1 MLEETTQQQPAE
13 AEMNELETLKARAD
27 LMGIKY
33 HPSTGIDKLKAK
45 IDLQL
50 SSDKAEVTPVTKTPV
65 ADKFAEPVV
74 ATAEPITEKEFFE
87 ANFKLR
93 KQTAGSLVRVRVTCM
108 NPAKKEWDGEIIS
121 VGSSKIGTYK
131 KFVKFNTED
140 GWHIPFIIY
149 EYLKERKCS
158 VFFTEKDH
166 LGQKIRK
173 SKLVNEFNI
182 EVMSALTPE
191 ELKDLAQRQ
200 AMEAGKEA

>member
-1 MLEETTQQQPAE
+1 MNEEMDQQQPAE
-13 AEMNELETLKARAD
+13 AEFDELAALKARAD

-50 SSDKAEVTPVTKTPV
+50 SDKKST
-65 ADKFAEPVV
+65 EPVKSNKQS
-74 ATAEPITEKEFFE
+74 TGKQFMTQKEYQDFE
-87 ANFKLR
+87 FKHR
-93 KQTAGSLVRVRVTCM
+93 KSNAAKLVRVRVTCM

-121 VGSSKIGTYK
+121 VGSAKIGTFK

-140 GWHIPFIIY
+140 GWHIPNIIF

-158 VFFTEKDH
+158 IFYTEKDH
-166 LGQKIRK
+166 LGQKVRK
-173 SKLVNEFNI
+173 AKLVNEFNI
-182 EVMSALTPE
+182 EVLPPLTKD
-191 ELKDLAQRQ
+191 ELKALAQRQ

>member
-1 MLEETTQQQPAE
+1 MSDEQIQQQPAE
-13 AEMNELETLKARAD
+13 AVNDELETLKARAD

-33 HPSTGIDKLKAK
+33 HPSTGIDKLRAK

-50 SSDKAEVTPVTKTPV
+50 SGNKAKDELPEVKTPILSKSTK
-65 ADKFAEPVV
+65 DKPLTQQEFAESD
-74 ATAEPITEKEFFE
+74 
-87 ANFKLR
+87 FKLR
-93 KQTAGSLVRVRVTCM
+93 KSTAGSLIRVRVTCM

-121 VGSSKIGTYK
+121 VGSAKIGTYK

-166 LGQKIRK
+166 LGQKVRK

-182 EVMSALTPE
+182 EVLPSLTKE

-200 AMEAGKEA
+200 AMEAGKEV

>member
-1 MLEETTQQQPAE
+1 MSDEQLQQQPAE
-13 AEMNELETLKARAD
+13 AVNDELETLKARAD

-50 SSDKAEVTPVTKTPV
+50 SGSKAKENIPEVKTPV
-65 ADKFAEPVV
+65 SKTTKDAPLTQQEFAE
-74 ATAEPITEKEFFE
+74 AD
-87 ANFKLR
+87 FKLR
-93 KQTAGSLVRVRVTCM
+93 KTTAGNLIRVRVTCM
-108 NPAKKEWDGEIIS
+108 NPAKKEWDGEIVS
-121 VGSSKIGTYK
+121 VGSAKIGTYK

-166 LGQKIRK
+166 LGQKVRK

-182 EVMSALTPE
+182 EVLPSLTKE